1 MPVLFIRRVCAGMR
15 VVAGGVVMVMVVV
28 GSGLGTGSG
37 LGLPYGLRRGVGVE
51 VLEDGFG

>member
-1 MPVLFIRRVCAGMR
+1 MR